1 MHHPHPHVELIHH
14 GSAHQTDPHVTLS
27 HDHQTIVTG
36 HGDLSPDFARGHPE
50 VHEFPHHDHLVVDND
65 LAFHESHPDPVSLCR
80 DEVTTLFEEQ
90 CNTVEEEVCE
100 SITENVCSTSTEEV
114 CHTNEIE
121 VCDDLLPH
129 NIHVRSNDNLVV
141 NRDLFDAPHT
151 QSIGETNAVTAE
163 GCDPN
168 EIECFQTTECKAVV
182 QEVCFTANEVTH
194 EEKCQEA
201 GAANCFENLVEE
213 CQDPV
218 TRTGCVQ
225 VPKKVCPVSC
235 TKVPRFQQVEKCEPR
250 QQQACELVPVCR
262 PRPGCGQGP
271 AVSALPQLSHIQLH
285 SSVASQVASQQ
296 LIQPFVH
303 GSVAGG
309 LTADGLPPR
318 LSVPAVPPAF
328 EAEAPR
334 QPKSGGCRI
343 EAIQECE
350 AVPRTECAQ
359 VPQQECHLVPRKQC
373 RNVPVEKI
381 NRVC

>member
-1 MHHPHPHVELIHH
+1 M
-14 GSAHQTDPHVTLS
+14 
-27 HDHQTIVTG
+27 
-36 HGDLSPDFARGHPE
+36 
-50 VHEFPHHDHLVVDND
+50 
-65 LAFHESHPDPVSLCR
+65 
-80 DEVTTLFEEQ
+80 FEEH
-90 CNTVEEEVCE
+90 CDTVEEEVCE

-121 VCDDLLPH
+121 VCDDHQPH
-129 NIHVRSNDNLVV
+129 NIHVRQVSNDNLVV

-151 QSIGETNAVTAE
+151 QSIGETNAITAKA

-182 QEVCFTANEVTH
+182 QEVCFTANEVTQ

-225 VPKKVCPVSC
+225 
-235 TKVPRFQQVEKCEPR
+235 
-250 QQQACELVPVCR
+250 
-262 PRPGCGQGP
+262 
-271 AVSALPQLSHIQLH
+271 LH
-285 SSVASQVASQQ
+285 SSVASHVASQQ
-296 LIQPFVH
+296 LVTPFVH

-309 LTADGLPPR
+309 LTFDGLPPR

-328 EAEAPR
+328 EAEPR

-343 EAIQECE
+343 EAVQECE

-359 VPQQECHLVPRKQC
+359 VPQQECHLVPRQQC
-373 RNVPVEKI
+373 RNVPVEKL

>member
-1 MHHPHPHVELIHH
+1 M
-14 GSAHQTDPHVTLS
+14 
-27 HDHQTIVTG
+27 
-36 HGDLSPDFARGHPE
+36 
-50 VHEFPHHDHLVVDND
+50 
-65 LAFHESHPDPVSLCR
+65 SLCR

-90 CNTVEEEVCE
+90 CDTVEEEVCE
-100 SITENVCSTSTEEV
+100 SITENVCSTSTAEV

-182 QEVCFTANEVTH
+182 QEVCFTANEITH

-201 GAANCFENLVEE
+201 GAVNCFENLVEE

-225 VPKKVCPVSC
+225 VPKKVCPRSC

-303 GSVAGG
+303 GSVVGG

-343 EAIQECE
+343 EAVQECE